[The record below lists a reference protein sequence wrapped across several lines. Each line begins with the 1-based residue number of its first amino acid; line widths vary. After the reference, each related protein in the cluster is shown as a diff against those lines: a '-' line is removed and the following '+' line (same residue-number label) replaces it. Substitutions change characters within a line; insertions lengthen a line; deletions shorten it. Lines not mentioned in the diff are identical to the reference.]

1 MPFFNW
7 QEIKKGTGL
16 LAVDNQ
22 QNGAFIFVYLFS
34 GKAVPFFAGL
44 CPIQKGHRPKTAK
57 NGEIVGFKSCQLLSN
72 PLLHLSFDQL
82 IFDP

>member
-22 QNGAFIFVYLFS
+22 QNGAFIWTDVERLS
-34 GKAVPFFAGL
+34 EKHRIRAE
-44 CPIQKGHRPKTAK
+44 KG
-57 NGEIVGFKSCQLLSN
+57 GVSC
-72 PLLHLSFDQL
+72 
-82 IFDP
+82 